1 MSISLFSESLC
12 QAASDSVKILES
24 NANDLKRQE
33 KLVVGIAELEKQ
45 LKRYKANLNVLNKKI
60 RGSVGKFIQS
70 QREMIQTRIRQKSF
84 EQRVCIPFGKML
96 KGPDYR

>member
-1 MSISLFSESLC
+1 M
-12 QAASDSVKILES
+12 KILES

-33 KLVVGIAELEKQ
+33 RIVTEVSELEKQ
-45 LKRYKANLNVLNKKI
+45 LKRYKANLTVLNKKI
-60 RGSVGKFIQS
+60 RGSVGKFVQS
-70 QREMIQTRIRQKSF
+70 QRDMIQSRIRQKSF